1 MNFAYF
7 FSASPI
13 KTLKPAAIVQELK
26 DAAASATSKE
36 NSRKS
41 SGNENE
47 AKILGLFSDSHHYIK
62 LYENLKSVFM
72 VQRNSLDRN
81 DKVINEIFQKSL
93 VLELSK
99 LYLGLSRSILVYLK
113 KRKSVRVMPW
123 TIQDSLFSTYGPA
136 PYD

>member
-1 MNFAYF
+1 MCCQEVF

-72 VQRNSLDRN
+72 VQRNTLDRN
-81 DKVINEIFQKSL
+81 DKVFNENFQKSL

-99 LYLGLSRSILVYLK
+99 LYLGLSRTILVYLN
-113 KRKSVRVMPW
+113 
-123 TIQDSLFSTYGPA
+123 
-136 PYD
+136 

>member
-1 MNFAYF
+1 MTFSTRILRIF

-72 VQRNSLDRN
+72 VQRNTLDRN
-81 DKVINEIFQKSL
+81 DKVKKTCNSIFRKF
-93 VLELSK
+93 
-99 LYLGLSRSILVYLK
+99 YLGLSR
-113 KRKSVRVMPW
+113 
-123 TIQDSLFSTYGPA
+123 
-136 PYD
+136 

>member
-1 MNFAYF
+1 MKSRILLVF

-26 DAAASATSKE
+26 DAAASAASKE

-72 VQRNSLDRN
+72 VQRNTLDRN
-81 DKVINEIFQKSL
+81 DKVKKTCIFRKF
-93 VLELSK
+93 
-99 LYLGLSRSILVYLK
+99 YLGLPR
-113 KRKSVRVMPW
+113 
-123 TIQDSLFSTYGPA
+123 
-136 PYD
+136 

>member
-1 MNFAYF
+1 M
-7 FSASPI
+7 
-13 KTLKPAAIVQELK
+13 QELK

-72 VQRNSLDRN
+72 VQRNTLDKN
-81 DKVINEIFQKSL
+81 DKVKKLASL
-93 VLELSK
+93 VLEIFIAVCHEFFK
-99 LYLGLSRSILVYLK
+99 RLK
-113 KRKSVRVMPW
+113 
-123 TIQDSLFSTYGPA
+123 
-136 PYD
+136 

>member
-1 MNFAYF
+1 M
-7 FSASPI
+7 
-13 KTLKPAAIVQELK
+13 QELK

-72 VQRNSLDRN
+72 VQRNTLDRN
-81 DKVINEIFQKSL
+81 DKVKKTCNSIFRNSY
-93 VLELSK
+93 VR
-99 LYLGLSRSILVYLK
+99 LSRKSILVFLSKTESKSIYL
-113 KRKSVRVMPW
+113 
-123 TIQDSLFSTYGPA
+123 A
-136 PYD
+136 CYDEIKQKVITQANDYHWVKAYTQ

>member
-1 MNFAYF
+1 M
-7 FSASPI
+7 
-13 KTLKPAAIVQELK
+13 QELK

-72 VQRNSLDRN
+72 VQRNTLDRN
-81 DKVINEIFQKSL
+81 DKVKKTYNSFLENSIQSQIILRSK
-93 VLELSK
+93 VLCHPFYLPRCKLAWSTQQASSMHLRHETTPLSTP
-99 LYLGLSRSILVYLK
+99 LPFWICIITLGK
-113 KRKSVRVMPW
+113 
-123 TIQDSLFSTYGPA
+123 
-136 PYD
+136 